1 MNALLIVRSTLLR
14 IKTDIDSIIVSING
28 VYDMKMLE
36 AIKCQNRCAVTTIKF
51 MQQIP
56 FECNRMEFDYSSSIQ
71 YPCMGF
77 HSLKTHM
84 DYKNS
89 IQ

>member
-1 MNALLIVRSTLLR
+1 MNALMIARSTLLR
-14 IKTDIDSIIVSING
+14 IKTDIDSRITSING
-28 VYDMKMLE
+28 LYAMKMLE
-36 AIKCQNRCAVTTIKF
+36 AIKCQNRCTVTTIKF

-56 FECNRMEFDYSSSIQ
+56 FEFNRMEFDYSSSIQ

-77 HSLKTHM
+77 HSLETHM

>member
-1 MNALLIVRSTLLR
+1 MNALLIARSTPLR
-14 IKTDIDSIIVSING
+14 IKTDIVSRIASKNG
-28 VYDMKMLE
+28 VYAMKMLE

-56 FECNRMEFDYSSSIQ
+56 FEFNRMEFDYSSSIQ

-77 HSLKTHM
+77 HSLETHM